1 VRVLILGVGYLGLP
15 LGKALAAQGHEV
27 FGVQRS
33 AEAQDALKAAGITP
47 LVADITDPES
57 LQCLLVLFDWVV
69 NCVSSSKGGA
79 DVYRKI
85 FLHGARHLIQW
96 LAPTPPKK
104 FVFISSTSVYGQTDG
119 SLVKEDSPTE
129 PASETSKILVE
140 AEKMWLEAARAKE
153 VPAMVLRLAGIYGP
167 GRGHPF
173 QQFLKGEARIHGDGV
188 RLMNMIHVDDAVGA
202 ILAALKHGRP
212 GEIYNVVDDEPVTER
227 HFFHW
232 LSQELGK
239 WMPPQASEA
248 ELAGRKRGVTNKKV
262 SNRRLKME
270 LGYKF
275 RFPTY
280 RVGYTAEIKR
290 LEDAGELDLTPEPR

>member
-15 LGKALAAQGHEV
+15 LGKILVSQGHEV
-27 FGVQRS
+27 FGVHR
-33 AEAQDALKAAGITP
+33 AADGDEALRGVGITP
-47 LVADITDPES
+47 LVANITDPGS
-57 LQCLLVLFDWVV
+57 LRKLPAPFDWVV
-69 NCVSSSKGGA
+69 NCVSSSRGGTDA
-79 DVYRKI
+79 FRQI

-96 LAPTPPKK
+96 LAPKPPQKLI
-104 FVFISSTSVYGQTDG
+104 FTSSTSVYGQTDG

-129 PASETSKILVE
+129 PVSETSKILVE
-140 AEKMWLEAARAKE
+140 AEKMWLEAARSQE

-173 QQFLKGEARIHGDGV
+173 QQFLKGEARIHGEGT
-188 RLMNMIHVDDAVGA
+188 RLMNMIHVEDAVGA
-202 ILAALKHGRP
+202 IIAALKHGRV

-270 LGYKF
+270 LGYRF
-275 RFPTY
+275 LFPTY
-280 RVGYTAEIKR
+280 RIGYAAEITR